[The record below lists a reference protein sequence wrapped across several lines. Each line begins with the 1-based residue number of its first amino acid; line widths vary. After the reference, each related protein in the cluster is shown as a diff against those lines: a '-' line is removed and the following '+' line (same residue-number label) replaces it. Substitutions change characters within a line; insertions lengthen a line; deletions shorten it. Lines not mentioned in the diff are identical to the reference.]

1 MKRLAAH
8 IAVIA
13 TLSVAFASCSK
24 PAVSESFVSIEDRD
38 VIGSYV
44 FDMDLCDSLAA
55 YDLYLYT
62 RVDQRPSE
70 LAAQEDMELRVRWI
84 SPQGER
90 YEEQVYFPVR
100 EKTKALYRSDFVPVE
115 PGIWKLELSVRDEVE
130 GLRGM
135 GLVLERK
142 DGTR

>member
-13 TLSVAFASCSK
+13 ALLVTSCTK
-24 PAVSESFVSIEDRD
+24 PTVSESFVSIEDRD

-44 FDMDLCDSLAA
+44 FDMDLCDSLAT

-62 RVDQRPSE
+62 RVDQMPPQ
-70 LAAQEDMELRVRWI
+70 LALQEDMELRVRWI
-84 SPQGER
+84 SPDGER
-90 YEEQVYFPVR
+90 YEETVYFPVR
-100 EKTKALYRSDFVPVE
+100 EKVKALYRRDFAPVLS
-115 PGIWKLELSVRDEVE
+115 GVWKLELSVRDEIE

-135 GLVLERK
+135 GIVLERK

>member
-1 MKRLAAH
+1 MNRLAAH

-13 TLSVAFASCSK
+13 ALLITSCTK
-24 PAVSESFVSIEDRD
+24 PAVCESFVSIDDRD

-44 FDMDLCDSLAA
+44 FDMDLCDSLAT

-62 RVDQRPSE
+62 RVDQLPPM
-70 LAAQEDMELRVRWI
+70 LAAQEDMELRVRWV
-84 SPQGER
+84 SPEGER
-90 YEEQVYFPVR
+90 YEETVFFPVR
-100 EKTKALYRSDFVPVE
+100 EKVKALYRRDFVPVTH
-115 PGIWKLELSVRDEVE
+115 GIWKLELSVRDEID

-135 GLVLERK
+135 GIVLERK